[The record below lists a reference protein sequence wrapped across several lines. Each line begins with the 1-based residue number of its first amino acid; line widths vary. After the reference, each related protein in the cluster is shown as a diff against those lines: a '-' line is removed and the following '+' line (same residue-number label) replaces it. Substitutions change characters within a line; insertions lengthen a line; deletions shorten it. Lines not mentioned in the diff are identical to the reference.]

1 MIRVIVLA
9 IVLTIVT
16 APSALADDAE
26 DCGNAAA
33 LLQTDPARAVSA
45 CSKLADQGDA
55 HAEFMLGAMYNFG
68 EGVLQDYA
76 RASLWYRK
84 AADQGVAGAQYNLG
98 VMYDTGQGVTQDH
111 AVALQLYRA
120 AADQG
125 MAGAQYNLALSY
137 AQGLGVPRDYK
148 AAAELYRQAADQ
160 GFAAGQLN
168 LGALY
173 QNGDGVPMDYVQA
186 YMWYTLAVAA
196 FPPGADGDRAARNRD
211 QVARRMSPDE
221 ISRAQQLAAEWKP
234 KAAE

>member
-1 MIRVIVLA
+1 MVRI
-9 IVLTIVT
+9 IVT
-16 APSALADDAE
+16 ASALMFAAGAPALAGDAE
-26 DCGNAAA
+26 DCGDAAA
-33 LLQTDPARAVSA
+33 LLRTNPARAVSA
-45 CSKLADQGDA
+45 CSNLAEQGDA
-55 HAEFMLGAMYNFG
+55 HAELMLGAMYNFG

-111 AVALQLYRA
+111 AAALQLYRA

-125 MAGAQYNLALSY
+125 MAGAEYNLAWSY

-148 AAAELYRQAADQ
+148 AAAELYRKAADQ

-196 FPPGADGDRAARNRD
+196 FPPGADGDRAAGNRD

-221 ISRAQQLAAEWKP
+221 ISRAEQMATQWEP
-234 KAAE
+234 KTAP

>member
-1 MIRVIVLA
+1 MIRVIVIA
-9 IVLTIVT
+9 VVLMIAT
-16 APSALADDAE
+16 ATTALAGDAE

-33 LLQTDPARAVSA
+33 LLRTDPARAVSA
-45 CSKLADQGDA
+45 CSNLAERGDA
-55 HAEFMLGAMYNFG
+55 HAEFMLGALYNFG

-84 AADQGVAGAQYNLG
+84 ADQGVAEAQYNLG

-111 AVALQLYRA
+111 ATALQLYRA

-148 AAAELYRQAADQ
+148 AAAELYRKAAEQ

-234 KAAE
+234 KASE

>member
-1 MIRVIVLA
+1 LIRVIVTA
-9 IVLTIVT
+9 SVLTALAAAT
-16 APSALADDAE
+16 ARADDAE

-33 LLQTDPARAVSA
+33 LLQTAPARAVSA
-45 CSKLADQGDA
+45 CSNLAERGDA

-111 AVALQLYRA
+111 ATALRLYRA

-137 AQGLGVPRDYK
+137 AQGLGVAIQGGGRAVPQGGRP
-148 AAAELYRQAADQ
+148 
-160 GFAAGQLN
+160 GFAAGQLTS
-168 LGALY
+168 APSTRTATACFDY
-173 QNGDGVPMDYVQA
+173 AGVH
-186 YMWYTLAVAA
+186 MWYTLPS
-196 FPPGADGDRAARNRD
+196 PPFRRAPMATAPRNRD
-211 QVARRMSPDE
+211 QVARRCRPTN
-221 ISRAQQLAAEWKP
+221 IPGAADGRGMEQGR
-234 KAAE
+234 E

>member
-1 MIRVIVLA
+1 MIRVIVTA
-9 IVLTIVT
+9 SVLT
-16 APSALADDAE
+16 ALAAATALAGDAE
-26 DCGNAAA
+26 DCNNAAA

-45 CSKLADQGDA
+45 CSNLAEQGDA

-111 AVALQLYRA
+111 ATALRLYRA
-120 AADQG
+120 
-125 MAGAQYNLALSY
+125 
-137 AQGLGVPRDYK
+137 
-148 AAAELYRQAADQ
+148 AADQ

-221 ISRAQQLAAEWKP
+221 ISRAQQMAAEWKP
-234 KAAE
+234 KIAE

>member
-1 MIRVIVLA
+1 MIRVIVMA
-9 IVLTIVT
+9 IILTVAAA
-16 APSALADDAE
+16 APALADDAE
-26 DCGNAAA
+26 DCNAAAA

-45 CSKLADQGDA
+45 CSKRAEQGDA

-68 EGVLQDYA
+68 QGVLQDYE

-98 VMYDTGQGVTQDH
+98 IMYDTGQGVAQDH
-111 AVALQLYRA
+111 AMALQFYRA

-148 AAAELYRQAADQ
+148 AAAGLYRQAAEQ
-160 GFAAGQLN
+160 GFAAAELN

-173 QNGDGVPMDYVQA
+173 QNGDGVPQDYVQA
-186 YMWYTLAVAA
+186 YMWYTLAMAA
-196 FPPGADGDRAARNRD
+196 FPPGADHDRADRNRA
-211 QVARRMSPDE
+211 QVAGRMPPDE
-221 ISRAQQLAAEWKP
+221 ISRAQQMAAEWKP
-234 KAAE
+234 KIAE

>member
-1 MIRVIVLA
+1 MVRVIVMA
-9 IVLTIVT
+9 IILTLVT
-16 APSALADDAE
+16 AAPALAGDAE
-26 DCGNAAA
+26 DCGNAAE
-33 LLQTDPARAVSA
+33 LLQTDPVIAVSA
-45 CSKLADQGDA
+45 CRNLAEQGDA

-68 EGVLQDYA
+68 QGVLQDYE
-76 RASLWYRK
+76 RAGLWYRK

-98 VMYDTGQGVTQDH
+98 IMYDTGQGVTNDH

-148 AAAELYRQAADQ
+148 AAAELYRQAAEQ

-168 LGALY
+168 LGALF
-173 QNGDGVPMDYVQA
+173 QNGDGVPLDYVQA
-186 YMWYTLAVAA
+186 YMWYTLAAAA
-196 FPPGADGDRAARNRD
+196 FPPGPDDDRAVRNRD
-211 QVARRMSPDE
+211 QVARRMSPAE
-221 ISRAQQLAAEWKP
+221 ISRAQQLAAEWRP